1 MRPASPKM
9 SSLPVLP
16 LFLLLLALHAPQAQG
31 QPLTTYPE
39 LFKEIE
45 AILNK
50 PPVPSQEPLSLS
62 EESIL
67 KEFKTVLPTSTSKY
81 LRLLKR
87 SNDPAAV
94 MDETVEVIS
103 EVFNPREPTCLQTR
117 LEVFTKGLR
126 GSLTRLKG
134 SLTLIASHYRQ
145 HCPPTLET
153 SCAIHNTTFE
163 IFKENLNAFLLI
175 TPLDCWKPVQK

>member
-1 MRPASPKM
+1 SPVTRP
-9 SSLPVLP
+9 
-16 LFLLLLALHAPQAQG
+16 FLHV
-31 QPLTTYPE
+31 
-39 LFKEIE
+39 E
-45 AILNK
+45 AIK
-50 PPVPSQEPLSLS
+50 EALS
-62 EESIL
+62 
-67 KEFKTVLPTSTSKY
+67 
-81 LRLLKR
+81 LLKR

-145 HCPPTLET
+145 HCPPTLV
-153 SCAIHNTTFE
+153 SAC
-163 IFKENLNAFLLI
+163 
-175 TPLDCWKPVQK
+175 

>member
-1 MRPASPKM
+1 MW
-9 SSLPVLP
+9 LQNL
-16 LFLLLLALHAPQAQG
+16 LFLGTVVCSISAPTHPPSPVTRPFLHV
-31 QPLTTYPE
+31 
-39 LFKEIE
+39 E
-45 AILNK
+45 AIN
-50 PPVPSQEPLSLS
+50 EALS
-62 EESIL
+62 
-67 KEFKTVLPTSTSKY
+67 
-81 LRLLKR
+81 LLKR

-103 EVFNPREPTCLQTR
+103 EVFNPQEPTCLQTR

-163 IFKENLNAFLLI
+163 IFKENLNDFLLI
-175 TPLDCWKPVQK
+175 TPFDCWKPVQK